1 MVFLV
6 TKTLNDFL
14 FYIFVVADL
23 VRGHPII
30 CSKTMLEIM
39 FNEPQ
44 LLIVY
49 RVALEIELVYAPTP
63 EQRDE
68 FLRFTV
74 DDAITILEGENP
86 YNNGETS
93 MFRAKKVTLQKQKCF
108 IFETLGHSV
117 L

>member
-1 MVFLV
+1 MF
-6 TKTLNDFL
+6 F
-14 FYIFVVADL
+14 FVVADL
-23 VRGHPII
+23 VGGQPII

-68 FLRFTV
+68 FPRL
-74 DDAITILEGENP
+74 P
-86 YNNGETS
+86 S
-93 MFRAKKVTLQKQKCF
+93 MMQ
-108 IFETLGHSV
+108 
-117 L
+117 